1 MIKGGE
7 PGRNL
12 VVEAVDPTTRS
23 KGLLILY
30 RCRYKIP
37 IYEGA
42 PCQRLPICLAV
53 STAQKGNS
61 KLCVVMERAS

>member
-1 MIKGGE
+1 MKGGE

-30 RCRYKIP
+30 GCRSEIP
-37 IYEGA
+37 IYERV
-42 PCQRLPICLAV
+42 PCQRLLIYLAV

-61 KLCVVMERAS
+61 KLCVVMERGF

>member
-1 MIKGGE
+1 MSEDSVMKGGE

-30 RCRYKIP
+30 GCRSEIP
-37 IYEGA
+37 IYEESHAKVADLFG
-42 PCQRLPICLAV
+42 C
-53 STAQKGNS
+53 
-61 KLCVVMERAS
+61 